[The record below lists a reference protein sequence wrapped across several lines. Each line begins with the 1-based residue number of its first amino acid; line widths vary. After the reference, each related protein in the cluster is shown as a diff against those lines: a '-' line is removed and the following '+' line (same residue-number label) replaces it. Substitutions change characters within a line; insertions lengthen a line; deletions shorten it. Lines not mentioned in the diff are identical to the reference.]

1 MSKDTKQRLDIIDK
15 IKEYSYEELA
25 DLVDEGVITF
35 DDIYVGTMMDK
46 IWNTDDTKWPRA

>member
-15 IKEYSYEELA
+15 LKEYSSKELA
-25 DLVDEGVITF
+25 DLIDEGVITF
-35 DDIYVGTMMDK
+35 DDVYVGTMMDK